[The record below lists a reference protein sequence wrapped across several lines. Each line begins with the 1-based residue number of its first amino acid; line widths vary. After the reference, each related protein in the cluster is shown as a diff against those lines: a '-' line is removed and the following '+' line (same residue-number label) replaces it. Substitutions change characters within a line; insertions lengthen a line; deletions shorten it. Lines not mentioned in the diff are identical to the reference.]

1 MPPLMREYVR
11 ALIKDFVAAIE
22 LASEDCAG
30 FSRELAEDLDAL
42 ALAAVVGVSEALR
55 DLLGQ
60 HECDQLG
67 LLHRLKVLLII
78 IIFDFIAT
86 VNIVVKI
93 GGINIIKH
101 QMVILILQRLKDF
114 IRCPLN
120 HVVEVYQPFAFTSVP
135 LGPRARPSCLF
146 MGAGAEVEFSQ
157 VARCHGTG
165 SANWECSH
173 QLGARF
179 FITRADLLR
188 RHRSMPLQ
196 YLLPFGL
203 AGGEE

>member
-1 MPPLMREYVR
+1 MTRKMGLTSPLLLICWIARFRFGSLAEIVVVGVMDCQFVALQRSWLRERTLADIAYKGLGARMSPLMREYVR
-11 ALIKDFVAAIE
+11 ALIKDFVTAIE

-78 IIFDFIAT
+78 IIFDFITT
-86 VNIVVKI
+86 VNVVVKI

-101 QMVILILQRLKDF
+101 QMVILILQRL
-114 IRCPLN
+114 
-120 HVVEVYQPFAFTSVP
+120 Q
-135 LGPRARPSCLF
+135 
-146 MGAGAEVEFSQ
+146 
-157 VARCHGTG
+157 
-165 SANWECSH
+165 
-173 QLGARF
+173 
-179 FITRADLLR
+179 DLI
-188 RHRSMPLQ
+188 
-196 YLLPFGL
+196 
-203 AGGEE
+203 